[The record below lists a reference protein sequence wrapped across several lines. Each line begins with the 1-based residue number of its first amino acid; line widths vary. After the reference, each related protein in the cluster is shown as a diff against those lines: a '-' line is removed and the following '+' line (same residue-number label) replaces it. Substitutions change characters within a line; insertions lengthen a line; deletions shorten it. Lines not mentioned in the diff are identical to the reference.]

1 MSPKNGNRKSRFQ
14 TQVIRI
20 NLEIKGSIKVLIKIE
35 VKSSLRKLL
44 KYILCFSQLFSPY
57 QRLNMQLIH
66 SNRKVS
72 ADTSAFNISILHN
85 KIKEAMFVVQSFIC
99 ICLFSNIN
107 DPLGSMVQAYIKP
120 KNEGPYSLMCDWC

>member
-20 NLEIKGSIKVLIKIE
+20 NQEIKGSIKVLIKIE

-44 KYILCFSQLFSPY
+44 KSILCFSQLFSPY
-57 QRLNMQLIH
+57 QRLNIQLIH

-72 ADTSAFNISILHN
+72 ADTSAFNITQFYI
-85 KIKEAMFVVQSFIC
+85 IKSRNLCLLSNLSFV
-99 ICLFSNIN
+99 CLFSNIN

-120 KNEGPYSLMCDWC
+120 KTEGPYSLMCDWC